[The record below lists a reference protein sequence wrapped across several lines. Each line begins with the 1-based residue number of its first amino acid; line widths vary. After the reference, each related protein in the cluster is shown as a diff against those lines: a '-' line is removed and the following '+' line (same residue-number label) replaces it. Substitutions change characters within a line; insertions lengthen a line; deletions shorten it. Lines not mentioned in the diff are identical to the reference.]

1 MTTAGRK
8 CARPGCSRTA
18 FHSANARGLCYQ
30 HAHAAGTFDTRIP
43 ADRVRD
49 HLRTVTSQGATIDGI
64 AAGCG
69 VGAGTVWRILDG
81 RQQLVTRSR
90 HHRLMRATPD
100 MRMLVPSLGTVRRL
114 QALRTAGWQVKDLAA
129 ALDVTGQT
137 IINRTSQDH
146 LLDAPVPAALA
157 ARTREFFDAHQ
168 EVIAP
173 PSSKVA
179 TKMWALP
186 ADWDDPDNPD
196 EYHFR
201 RKARTAA

>member
-1 MTTAGRK
+1 M
-8 CARPGCSRTA
+8 
-18 FHSANARGLCYQ
+18 
-30 HAHAAGTFDTRIP
+30 
-43 ADRVRD
+43 
-49 HLRTVTSQGATIDGI
+49 
-64 AAGCG
+64 
-69 VGAGTVWRILDG
+69 WRILDG

-201 RKARTAA
+201 RKDRNAA